1 MKTSISGARCCC
13 NTASKN
19 TNLTFRKSPKGRWL
33 VLSISTVTR
42 TDAISNFYC
51 WIQRQLFPLSHTLLQ
66 SVSFHFPSQACYAV
80 LFSSCKHKSAT
91 VLWVQVL
98 NGKLGNTGNLRGIS
112 EVLLLLTYNEGR
124 LILFFLPPPSGAA
137 NLHLRPRRMRGE
149 EGRRGGNTLPTHQRD
164 CPQSYHH
171 IAFCRNNQA
180 RKRG

>member
-91 VLWVQVL
+91 VLSVQVL
-98 NGKLGNTGNLRGIS
+98 NGKLGNTGNLRGVS

-124 LILFFLPPPSGAA
+124 LILFFCPHPQEQQTCIWDLGGWGG
-137 NLHLRPRRMRGE
+137 RKGE
-149 EGRRGGNTLPTHQRD
+149 EEETRCPPTKE
-164 CPQSYHH
+164 
-171 IAFCRNNQA
+171 IAPRVTTT
-180 RKRG
+180 